1 MTQQELDDLASAYD
15 RFVCRGVDLLSD
27 TGFPVTTGL
36 RTAVLATGWAETRFG
51 HRGGLNPRS
60 GLGCGFWSVDAPLL
74 RRVQLVN
81 GEGLSRTFGILA
93 VETALARVFLVGAC
107 RWNDELAA
115 AVAGLAIYP
124 ALPRTHPTTAWA
136 DLNTARKLAWGRDV
150 TPVTE
155 DLWDECA
162 RIAAA

>member
-1 MTQQELDDLASAYD
+1 MNTQEKDDLASAYD

-27 TGFPVTTGL
+27 TGFPVTVGL
-36 RTAVLATGWAETRFG
+36 RTAVLATGWVESRYEWRTHPHFSRA
-51 HRGGLNPRS
+51 
-60 GLGCGFWSVDAPLL
+60 GFWTISWPLL
-74 RRVQLVN
+74 RTLQSLNRLALDRVADVLAIR
-81 GEGLSRTFGILA
+81 SADRTVLR
-93 VETALARVFLVGAC
+93 EAC
-107 RWNDELAA
+107 KWNDELAA

-124 ALPRTHPTTAWA
+124 ALPRTHPTTSWD
-136 DLNTARKLAWGRDV
+136 DLNTARKLAWGREV

>member
-15 RFVCRGVDLLSD
+15 RFVCRGVDLRSD
-27 TGFPVTTGL
+27 TGFPVTVGL
-36 RTAVLATGWAETRFG
+36 RTAVLATGWAETRYAWRIHPSYF
-51 HRGGLNPRS
+51 RT
-60 GLGCGFWSVDAPLL
+60 GFWSITTPLL
-74 RRVQLVN
+74 RTLQSINSLPLDRVIDVLA
-81 GEGLSRTFGILA
+81 LRTTERNVLR
-93 VETALARVFLVGAC
+93 EAC
-107 RWNDELAA
+107 KWNDELAA

-124 ALPRTHPTTAWA
+124 ALPRTHPTTAWE
-136 DLNTARKLAWGRDV
+136 DLNTARKLAWGREV